1 MPIQAP
7 KRPDDY
13 PDRFLDCQMAIEDGV
28 LQLLGDAQTAGWSRA
43 EVLAAII
50 EVADNT
56 SLALDEN
63 ERLDVETHLKKFLG
77 GD

>member
-7 KRPDDY
+7 KQPVDY
-13 PDRFLDCQMAIEDGV
+13 PDRFTDCQMAIEDAV
-28 LQLLGDAQTAGWSRA
+28 LQLVGEAQLAGWNRA

-63 ERLDVETHLKKFLG
+63 ERLDVEIHLKKFLG

>member
-1 MPIQAP
+1 MPTQAP
-7 KRPDDY
+7 KQHDNY
-13 PDRFLDCQMAIEDGV
+13 PDRFIDCQMAIEDAL
-28 LQLLGDAQTAGWSRA
+28 LQLLGDAQLAGWSRA
-43 EVLAAII
+43 ETLAAII

-63 ERLDVETHLKKFLG
+63 ERLEVEIHLKKFLG